1 MIHTLQGQTPEV
13 ADSAYIAPGAHVIGH
28 VMIGAKASVWFNAVI
43 RGDLAPI
50 TIGNGTNIQDN
61 TTVHV
66 DYGMPTS
73 IGSNCVIGHNCIIH
87 GCTIGDNVLVGMGST
102 ILNGAQIG
110 EGSLI
115 GAGSLVTE
123 GKVFPPNSVI
133 MGRPA
138 KIVREVGEKERAM
151 IKQGPQNYM
160 QNALLYK
167 ESGITE

>member
-28 VMIGAKASVWFNAVI
+28 VMIGVKSSVWFNAVI

-50 TIGNGTNIQDN
+50 TIGDGTNIQDN

-73 IGSNCVIGHNCIIH
+73 IGSNVVVGHNCIIH
-87 GCTIGDNVLVGMGST
+87 GCTIADNVLVGMGTT

-110 EGSLI
+110 ENSLI

-151 IKQGPQNYM
+151 IRQGPLNYM

-167 ESGITE
+167 ESGILE